1 MTTREPEQHSSRT
14 GVTPM
19 PISWRRTVVL
29 LALVLAVSVL
39 GAVILAGHDDRGSVS
54 PDPSP
59 SVPASCVVNEL
70 CP

>member
-1 MTTREPEQHSSRT
+1 MTMREPEQRSSRT

-19 PISWRRTVVL
+19 PISWRRMVVL

-39 GAVILAGHDDRGSVS
+39 AAVILAGHDRGFVN
-54 PDPSP
+54 PEPSP
-59 SVPASCVVNEL
+59 SVRASCVVNEL